1 MRLELYNEIDLEE
14 LVEQL
19 LELDSEEIQ
28 ELIQTLDRK
37 KRDFDMTKSLT
48 KYFIGVL
55 IGEMREEE
63 WNEFITI
70 LN

>member
-1 MRLELYNEIDLEE
+1 MRLELYNEIDAEE

-19 LELDSEEIQ
+19 LELDPEEIQ

-55 IGEMREEE
+55 MGEMREEE
-63 WNEFITI
+63 WNEFITT
-70 LN
+70 LK

>member
-1 MRLELYNEIDLEE
+1 MRLELYSEIDAEE

-19 LELDSEEIQ
+19 LELDPEEIQ

-48 KYFIGVL
+48 KYFIGAL
-55 IGEMREEE
+55 MGEMREEE
-63 WNEFITI
+63 WNEFITT
-70 LN
+70 LK